1 MRRRTFAA
9 VVATI
14 AVAQLLVVGPVT
26 ARPPTTD
33 GLEQDTNVAVEAE
46 TLSLDLDMATP
57 QSVDGPVVFTATLSV
72 DPGGGEIMY
81 TIDSYE
87 PMYEPVG
94 AGGVT
99 TVNLSGLMAGQ
110 HRVHVRFTGYGPY
123 AATDVAIADFL
134 LQRSST
140 TSLSVNRT
148 TAFVG
153 ELPVVLTASVS
164 TPDGDW
170 AVTSV
175 TLLDDVAGDVVEIGP
190 LDLDQTTRAVTYSS
204 NDLRIGVHSI
214 RARYNAPW
222 STSPSVS
229 EPVTVTV
236 QADMAVHATFTRSMT
251 TVYPYKDGVKD
262 TMRFGGDLE
271 EQATVTIRIYNSA
284 GTRKRTWTL
293 GTKPAGS
300 YGVTWDGRT
309 SGGTKLAAGKYKA
322 VASFEDTLGHTKTVT
337 TYVNLSWREAT
348 WKTGTVI
355 AKYGDQFGYYADQTE
370 DRLFLSPDHSRGRT
384 MDAGPRHSCTTCPYI
399 YGVKTFQ
406 LTTSGVGFR
415 SIYATM
421 YGHGY
426 SDRDGTGDAFVVDPV
441 DGSWDFRTY
450 PPEFMQSG
458 VTYNITIPATYV
470 NASNQVRVILMMTG
484 DDGDAW
490 DLHALKLH
498 YQYAVWK

>member
-14 AVAQLLVVGPVT
+14 AVAQLLVAAPVT

-46 TLSLDLDMATP
+46 TLTLDLDMATP

-72 DPGGGEIMY
+72 DPGGGQIMY

-94 AGGVT
+94 PGGVT
-99 TVNLSGLMAGQ
+99 TVNLSGLTAGQ

-134 LQRSST
+134 LQRSSA

-153 ELPVVLTASVS
+153 EMPVVLTASVS
-164 TPDGDW
+164 TTDGDW

-190 LDLDQTTRAVTYSS
+190 LDLEPTTRTVTYSS

-214 RARYNAPW
+214 RARYNAPS

-229 EPVTVTV
+229 GPVTVTV
-236 QADMAVHATFTRSMT
+236 QADTAVHATFTRSMT

-262 TMRFGGDLE
+262 TG
-271 EQATVTIRIYNSA
+271 
-284 GTRKRTWTL
+284 
-293 GTKPAGS
+293 
-300 YGVTWDGRT
+300 
-309 SGGTKLAAGKYKA
+309 A
-322 VASFEDTLGHTKTVT
+322 V
-337 TYVNLSWREAT
+337 R
-348 WKTGTVI
+348 
-355 AKYGDQFGYYADQTE
+355 
-370 DRLFLSPDHSRGRT
+370 RRPRGRG
-384 MDAGPRHSCTTCPYI
+384 DSHRPHLQQRRVAQADLDPRDEARRVVRRDVGRQDVGRDEARRREVQGGRVLRGHAGPREDGDDLRQP
-399 YGVKTFQ
+399 Q
-406 LTTSGVGFR
+406 LARGDVEDGDGDHEVRRPVRLLRGPDGGPPLPQPR
-415 SIYATM
+415 SQPWAD
-421 YGHGY
+421 HGRRPEAELHHLPVHLRGQ
-426 SDRDGTGDAFVVDPV
+426 DVPADDQRRRVPV
-441 DGSWDFRTY
+441 DLRDD
-450 PPEFMQSG
+450 
-458 VTYNITIPATYV
+458 
-470 NASNQVRVILMMTG
+470 VRPRL
-484 DDGDAW
+484 
-490 DLHALKLH
+490 
-498 YQYAVWK
+498 QRS